1 MDSDDVRQMLSGDY
15 DGAPDDEL
23 PAIMFAQ
30 HYADTGGN
38 PDPEAWAAVE
48 KEYGPDLARGI
59 LGAARVM
66 MLGNVIGLAYSGLQA
81 RRTGKRLK
89 GSSAPRDIAMMAFG
103 VLSLPVAAVQAG
115 LSKVARRPIL
125 RGADS

>member
-1 MDSDDVRQMLSGDY
+1 MDSDDIRQMLSGDY

-23 PAIMFAQ
+23 PAVLFAQ

-38 PDPEAWAAVE
+38 PDPEAWVAVE

-59 LGAARVM
+59 LGAAR
-66 MLGNVIGLAYSGLQA
+66 
-81 RRTGKRLK
+81 
-89 GSSAPRDIAMMAFG
+89 AMMGFG